1 MIQIRLNHV
10 GGKKKKTTTPILI
23 KRTRSLL
30 SHIANSLRAVRGT
43 TEIAVINITRMRRRV
58 LFTAALLKSQQWCY
72 VTVICFAPLSPLL
85 PIVKL
90 VKLCTMLRANAS
102 IL

>member
-1 MIQIRLNHV
+1 MIQIRLNRV
-10 GGKKKKTTTPILI
+10 GGKKKNPTTPILI

-30 SHIANSLRAVRGT
+30 SHIANSLRAVRGST
-43 TEIAVINITRMRRRV
+43 GIAVINITRIRSRV
-58 LFTAALLKSQQWCY
+58 LFTGALLKSQQWCY
-72 VTVICFAPLSPLL
+72 LPVICLAPLSPLL

-90 VKLCTMLRANAS
+90 VKPCKMLRANAF